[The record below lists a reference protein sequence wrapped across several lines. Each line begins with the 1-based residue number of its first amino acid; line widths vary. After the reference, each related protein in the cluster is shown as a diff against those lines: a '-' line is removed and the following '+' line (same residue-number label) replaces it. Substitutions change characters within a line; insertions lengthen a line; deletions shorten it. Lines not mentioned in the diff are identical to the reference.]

1 MSNPYEPTPPD
12 ESAKALQELKTFP
25 SLEDTKAQ
33 LQKAIESIK
42 ASAEERIPN
51 IVWTEHDKGAKA
63 GCFKP
68 YDQSDGQ
75 SLYLPNAV
83 ADNIVISEDDWTAM
97 LTAARNAASQL
108 GALNSQ
114 VMQDQP
120 GNHDVRFYG
129 AAGIALG
136 IGFQKS
142 LVITG
147 YTGCRLPAVKK

>member
-1 MSNPYEPTPPD
+1 MSNPYEPTPPQD
-12 ESAKALQELKTFP
+12 SAKALEELKTFP
-25 SLEDTKAQ
+25 SLEDTKTQ
-33 LQKAIESIK
+33 LQNAIESIK
-42 ASAEERIPN
+42 SSIETIIPT
-51 IVWTEHDKGAKA
+51 ITWTEYDKGSKA

-75 SLYLPNAV
+75 SVYLPNAV
-83 ADNIVISEDDWTAM
+83 ADNIAISEDDWVAM
-97 LTAARNAASQL
+97 LAAARRAASDL

-114 VMQDQP
+114 VMQDTP

-129 AAGIALG
+129 PAGIALG

-147 YTGCRLPAVKK
+147 YTGCRLPAAKK